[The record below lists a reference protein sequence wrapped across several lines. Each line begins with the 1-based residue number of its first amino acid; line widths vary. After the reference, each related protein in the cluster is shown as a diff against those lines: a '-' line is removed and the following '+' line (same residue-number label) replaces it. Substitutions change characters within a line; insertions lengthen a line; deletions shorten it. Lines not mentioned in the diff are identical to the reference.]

1 MHGAAACI
9 EIDVAELLIRSGAD
23 VNAKDHVSLWL
34 MIQNISFITFVMIS
48 TLSVVSVL

>member
-23 VNAKDHVSLWL
+23 VNAKDHVSL
-34 MIQNISFITFVMIS
+34 IQSISFITFVMIS
-48 TLSVVSVL
+48 TLSVL